1 MTTPSLRRTVATKA
15 IDLPPGYPA
24 VEELMRLLVKAIR
37 AQQLYAANN
46 PMHRMALDAL
56 RNGFGRVWDEADELT
71 LTVLETEL
79 QYSGFSVLADPV
91 KSAESLAWL
100 FYKDGIRELRFSK
113 GVEKT
118 EIVRLL
124 EIIGRARRSS
134 IDDDDLVTMLWE
146 AEFTGLAYA
155 YRDAQAEGMDTEG
168 ISRVQGP
175 PGDMSP
181 EEVQLSV
188 EQSAVAGRRSGVI
201 NMADFD
207 QTLYF
212 LDERE
217 IDYLKQEIA
226 REYDQDLR
234 TNIVAALLDIFEQ
247 QTNDPVRAECLDY
260 VETMLAFL
268 LASGNFRGVAYLLAE
283 TRIAAARPGDLSPA
297 VRARI
302 DGLPDRLSAPAAV
315 DQMLQSLDDAPTLP
329 PRDEL
334 ALLFD
339 QMRPSALGTVFAWLP
354 HVRDDRLRALV
365 VEVAGRL
372 AAAHM
377 GELVKL
383 IDSPDYIVSNEA
395 MRRAGALRAQAAV
408 GAMTRVL
415 GDPDAKRRHI
425 AILALGEIG
434 SAGAMQSMER
444 ALTDADRDVRIAA
457 MKALAAGK
465 HKAAVV
471 KLEAIVKGKEVRN
484 ADITEMTAAFES
496 FGMLCGDAGV
506 ATLDGILNTKGGFLT
521 KREDLSVRAAA
532 AMGLGRIGSEKARD
546 ALQRS
551 ASDKEPVVRNAV
563 AKALR
568 GGA

>member
-1 MTTPSLRRTVATKA
+1 
-15 IDLPPGYPA
+15 
-24 VEELMRLLVKAIR
+24 MRLLVKAIR

-46 PMHRMALDAL
+46 PMHRSALDAL
-56 RNGFGRVWDEADELT
+56 RNGFGRVWDEVPELT
-71 LTVLETEL
+71 LTILETDL
-79 QYSGFSVLADPV
+79 QFSGFSVLADPV
-91 KSAESLAWL
+91 KSADSLAWL

-113 GVEKT
+113 GVEET
-118 EIVRLL
+118 EIVRFL

-134 IDDDDLVTMLWE
+134 IEDDDLVTMLWE
-146 AEFTGLAYA
+146 AEFTGLAYT
-155 YRDAQAEGMDTEG
+155 YRDAQAEGTDTEG

-188 EQSAVAGRRSGVI
+188 EQSSTAGRRSGVI

-207 QTLYF
+207 QTLHF

-234 TNIVAALLDIFEQ
+234 TNLVAALLDVFEQ
-247 QTNDPVRAECLDY
+247 QTNDTVREECLDY

-283 TRIAAARPGDLSPA
+283 TKVAAARPGDLSPA
-297 VRARI
+297 IRARI

-315 DQMLQSLDDAPTLP
+315 DQMLEALDSAPILP
-329 PRDEL
+329 PKEEL

-354 HVRDDRLRALV
+354 QVRDERLRALV
-365 VEVAGRL
+365 IEVAGRL
-372 AAAHM
+372 AAANM
-377 GELVKL
+377 GEVVKL
-383 IDSPDYIVSNEA
+383 IGAPDFTVSNEA

-408 GAMTRVL
+408 GAITSVL
-415 GDPDAKRRHI
+415 GDPDARRRQI
-425 AILALGEIG
+425 AMQALGDIG
-434 SAGAMQSMER
+434 SAGAMQAMER
-444 ALTDADRDVRIAA
+444 AITDSDRDVRIAA
-457 MKALAAGK
+457 MKAMAVGGHKPAA
-465 HKAAVV
+465 V
-471 KLEAIVKGKEVRN
+471 KLEAIVKGKDIRN

-496 FGMLCGDAGV
+496 YGVLCGDAGV
-506 ATLDGILNTKGGFLT
+506 ANLDAILNSKGGFLT

-532 AMGLGRIGSEKARD
+532 AMGLGRVATDRARE
-546 ALQRS
+546 ALQKS
-551 ASDKEPVVRNAV
+551 AGDKEPVVRNAV

-568 GGA
+568 GAA